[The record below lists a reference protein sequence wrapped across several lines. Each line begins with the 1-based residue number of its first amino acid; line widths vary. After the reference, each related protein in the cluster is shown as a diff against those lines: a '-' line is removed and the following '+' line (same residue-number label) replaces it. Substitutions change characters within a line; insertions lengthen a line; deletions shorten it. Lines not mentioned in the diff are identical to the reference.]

1 VNARPSGAR
10 PRATA
15 YLHPGQ
21 LLACA
26 EPTTVT
32 TILGSCVAVSLTDR
46 HRGVGGL
53 NHFLLPWWTSSASA
67 TPRFGN
73 VACERLLEQLCA
85 CGASPRALEA
95 RVYGGASLLGG
106 TAPTMAP
113 LGGKNVDVALEF
125 LAAHRIPVVES
136 DVGGSRGRRLVINT
150 DDGRAELRAL

>member
-1 VNARPSGAR
+1 MRTRHAGGGA
-10 PRATA
+10 RATA

-21 LLACA
+21 LVACT

-46 HRGVGGL
+46 RRGVGGV
-53 NHFLLPWWTSSASA
+53 NHFLLPWWTSARSA
-67 TPRFGN
+67 TTRFGN
-73 VACERLLEQLCA
+73 VACERLLEQVCA
-85 CGASPRALEA
+85 YGASPRSLEA

-106 TAPTMAP
+106 VAPTMAP
-113 LGGKNVDVALEF
+113 LGAKNVDVALEF
-125 LAAHRIPVVES
+125 LAAHGIPVIES